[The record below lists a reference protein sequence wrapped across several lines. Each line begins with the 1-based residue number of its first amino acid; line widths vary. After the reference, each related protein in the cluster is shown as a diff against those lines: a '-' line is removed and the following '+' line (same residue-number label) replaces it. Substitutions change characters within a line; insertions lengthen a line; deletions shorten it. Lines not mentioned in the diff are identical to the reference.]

1 MSVAVG
7 IQARVSSTR
16 LPGKVLMDLGGKPM
30 IERVWDACWG
40 PFDRV
45 ILTSKDP
52 TDDDFCRCMKAH
64 NIAHR
69 RGSLA
74 NVLSRYTALAKEKRP
89 DVLVRVCGDAP
100 FLDRRW
106 IFKAVDLAEA
116 GPVFVPG
123 ALHAGRVED
132 WLDCEEQC
140 DEEDKEH
147 AGAYWFEDRGVI
159 LDLVPKDYRS
169 INTMEDMIWARQQWE
184 KQ

>member
-1 MSVAVG
+1 MSVVIG
-7 IQARVSSTR
+7 IQARTSSTR
-16 LPGKVLMDLGGKPM
+16 LPGKILMDLGGKPM
-30 IERVWDACWG
+30 IERVWDAVWG
-40 PFDRV
+40 PFERY

-52 TDDDFCRCMKAH
+52 SDDDFCRCMQAH

-106 IFKAVDLAEA
+106 IFRAVDLAEA

-140 DEEDKEH
+140 DDDDREH
-147 AGAYWFEDRGVI
+147 AGARWFEDRGAI
-159 LDLVPKDYRS
+159 LDLVPPTYFTV
-169 INTMEDMIWARQQWE
+169 NTMAEMERARALWE
-184 KQ
+184 KK